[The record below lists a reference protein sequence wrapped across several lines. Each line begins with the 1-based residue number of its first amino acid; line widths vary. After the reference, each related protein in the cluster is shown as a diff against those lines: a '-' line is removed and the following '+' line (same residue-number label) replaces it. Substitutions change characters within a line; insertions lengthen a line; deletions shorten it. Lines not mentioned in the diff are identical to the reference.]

1 MTTLGLAPILLVCA
15 SLLACGPTS
24 GETTAATTTTG
35 DTAST
40 TATTHEPDPSTGT
53 TTDGSDTAPTGGS
66 TVASTAT
73 TDHAETSTTT
83 GPGPTCGEGWC
94 AAKDVLNILIHDNHE
109 PPHELVIPAVDVAA
123 CEARTYA
130 FTGLADH
137 THTVTLT
144 PEHIATIDQGG
155 SVEIASSAAQG
166 HTHTVWSD
174 CE

>member
-1 MTTLGLAPILLVCA
+1 MPTLNLARILVGA

-24 GETTAATTTTG
+24 DETTAATTTTG

-40 TATTHEPDPSTGT
+40 TAATHEPDPSTGT
-53 TTDGSDTAPTGGS
+53 TTDGTTTAPTTGS

-73 TDHAETSTTT
+73 TDHAETGTTT
-83 GPGPTCGEGWC
+83 SPGPVCGAGWC
-94 AAKDVLNILIHDNHE
+94 AAKELLNVQIHDNHE
-109 PPHELVIPAVDVAA
+109 PPHELEIPAVDVAA
-123 CEARTYA
+123 CEARTYE

-137 THTVTLT
+137 THAVTLT

-155 SVEIASSAAQG
+155 SIEIESSEAQG

>member
-1 MTTLGLAPILLVCA
+1 MTTLGLARILVSA

-24 GETTAATTTTG
+24 GETTAATTTSG
-35 DTAST
+35 DT
-40 TATTHEPDPSTGT
+40 TATHDPDPSTGT
-53 TTDGSDTAPTGGS
+53 TTDDTGTAPTTGP
-66 TVASTAT
+66 TVTST

-83 GPGPTCGEGWC
+83 GPGPVCGEGWC
-94 AAKDVLNILIHDNHE
+94 AAKELLNIIIQDNHE

-123 CEARTYA
+123 CEARTYE

-144 PEHIATIDQGG
+144 PEHIAVIDQGG
-155 SVEIASSAAQG
+155 SIEVTSSEAQG

>member
-1 MTTLGLAPILLVCA
+1 MPTLGLTRILLVCA

-24 GETTAATTTTG
+24 DETTGGPTSTG
-35 DTAST
+35 DTAAST
-40 TATTHEPDPSTGT
+40 AATHEPDPSTGT
-53 TTDGSDTAPTGGS
+53 TTDGTSTAPTTGS
-66 TVASTAT
+66 TVASTAM

-94 AAKDVLNILIHDNHE
+94 AAKDVLNVLIQDNHE
-109 PPHELVIPAVDVAA
+109 PPHELVIPADDVAA

-144 PEHIATIDQGG
+144 PEHLATLDQGG
-155 SVEIASSAAQG
+155 SIEIASSEAQG

>member
-1 MTTLGLAPILLVCA
+1 MSA

-40 TATTHEPDPSTGT
+40 TAATHEPDPSTGATTDVT
-53 TTDGSDTAPTGGS
+53 TTALTTGATIVS
-66 TVASTAT
+66 T

-83 GPGPTCGEGWC
+83 GPGPVCGEGWC
-94 AAKDVLNILIHDNHE
+94 AAKDVLNVIIQDNHE

-123 CEARTYA
+123 CEARTYE

-137 THTVTLT
+137 THTITLT
-144 PEHIATIDQGG
+144 PEHIATLDQGG
-155 SVEIASSAAQG
+155 SIEIVSSEAQG

-174 CE
+174 CQ